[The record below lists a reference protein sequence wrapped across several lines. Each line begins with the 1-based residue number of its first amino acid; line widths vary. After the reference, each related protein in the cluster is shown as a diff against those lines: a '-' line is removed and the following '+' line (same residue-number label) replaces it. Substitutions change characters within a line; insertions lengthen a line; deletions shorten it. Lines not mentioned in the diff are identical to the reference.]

1 MTIGECA
8 LSACK
13 LLQLDEAATEIENA
27 VLIDNADASGNN
39 TASANGN
46 GASGNNAASDNTDN
60 ADASANDGLSE
71 DAQLIIDCVKSTVE
85 EIADEFIPLMRVA
98 TATAVDREIV
108 LSDLDENVNRV
119 FSVKSGERERAFK
132 CRYDRLIVPQDGE
145 YAVAFS
151 VAPTFGTLNDDI
163 CYTHS
168 LISTRIIA
176 FGVARDFCIITGRT
190 DEANVWEQR
199 FKAALESKLSTKKFI
214 KLKRRGWY

>member
-39 TASANGN
+39 T
-46 GASGNNAASDNTDN
+46 ASDNTDN

-132 CRYDRLIVPQDGE
+132 CRYDRLIVPQDGD

-151 VAPTFGTLNDDI
+151 VAPAFGTLNDDI

>member
-27 VLIDNADASGNN
+27 VLIDNAD
-39 TASANGN
+39 
-46 GASGNNAASDNTDN
+46 ASGNNAASDNTDN